1 MTLNIFA
8 CMVCETIDFVYLHMC
23 LSIIRFVAKCGVR
36 LEDLGKPD
44 FITKIGNTV
53 QTSGKLGSSHVQ
65 LK

>member
-1 MTLNIFA
+1 MYLLA
-8 CMVCETIDFVYLHMC
+8 LCQTIDFVFLRMC
-23 LSIIRFVAKCGVR
+23 LSILRFVAKCGVR

-53 QTSGKLGSSHVQ
+53 QTSGKLVSSHVQ